1 MFDSVSNVSKLA
13 VFKDEEVVLV
23 GQSLQ
28 LVADCRCVV
37 LFAGESPHQ
46 PNKDNKPKMKE
57 GFNKPVECLY
67 GS

>member
-1 MFDSVSNVSKLA
+1 MFDSVSNVGKLA

-28 LVADCRCVV
+28 FVADRRCVV
-37 LFAGESPHQ
+37 LFAGESTRQ
-46 PNKDNKPKMKE
+46 PNTDNQPKMKE
-57 GFNKPVECLY
+57 GFNKPLECLY